1 MDYIFGIVTQII
13 ILIKRT
19 KLTGNIWMI
28 IIIQNLVL
36 DILLGYRFGIVGVA
50 FTSLSCSS

>member
-36 DILLGYRFGIVGVA
+36 DILLGYRFGIVSVA